1 MTQLWDNESRDA
13 LIKYRVGRA
22 DEALS
27 EAQLLA
33 SQGYYNTAINR
44 LYYACFYVS
53 IALLLKENI
62 QAQTHSGVK
71 TMISLHFISKGII
84 PKEIGKNLNAL
95 FERRQSGDYDDF
107 VLCDQNDVDEL
118 QEKALVYVEFV
129 KSIILIYNFRINC

>member
-129 KSIILIYNFRINC
+129 KSLLFHAEQL